1 MKILAT
7 AVFVFLA
14 ALGAPPPALAQS
26 IARCSLERTT
36 YKGWKVF
43 RLTNGLVTLTIAPE
57 IGGRA
62 IQYELGA
69 HAYFFVNPELAGKVL
84 PREQND
90 RGREWANYGGD
101 KDWLGPQGFDTAEQW
116 AGPPDYNIDG
126 SVFSAEVVSNT
137 AEEVAVRVT
146 SPPDDRSGLELSR
159 VYRLGRGSTRV
170 RVEHSMKNVSGRNV
184 RWGFQEV
191 TQSDTADPA
200 EPLQPSSEIW
210 VFAPTNPRSRFTR
223 GYIPQ
228 HGDVRDAAYHV
239 LPDGRFGLHY
249 RYQALQ
255 VGVDSEAGWLAV
267 ANGKTHHAFVQRFRF
282 VPGAEYPDQ
291 CTLEFW
297 LNGPERYPPQT
308 GAVPTAPDPRQT
320 PYYLE
325 TEIISPYYFLRP
337 GEDASFETEWFAARG
352 LASIT
357 NVTDAGVVS
366 EPLAARPDGT
376 AHRLQ
381 GTFGVFYPGTV
392 SLSIKGQGGEVLKVI
407 ELGQVAPDEILK
419 VDQKVEIP
427 AGARRIGLELR
438 DAQGLDRGELANL
451 VFNRN

>member
-1 MKILAT
+1 MKTLST
-7 AVFVFLA
+7 AVLALVIVF
-14 ALGAPPPALAQS
+14 GAVMPALAQGVP
-26 IARCSLERTT
+26 ACSLERTT
-36 YKGWKVF
+36 YKSWKAF

-62 IQYELGA
+62 IQYELGS

-90 RGREWANYGGD
+90 RGGDWANYGGD

-126 SVFSAEVVSNT
+126 SVFSAEVVTNN
-137 AEEVAVRVT
+137 ADEVAVRVT
-146 SPPDDRSGLELSR
+146 APPDDRSGLQLSR

-200 EPLQPSSEIW
+200 APLQPSSEIW
-210 VFAPTNPRSRFTR
+210 VFAPTNPRSRFPG

-239 LPDGRFGLHY
+239 LPDGRFRLHY

-267 ANGKTHHAFVQRFRF
+267 ANGKTQHAFVQRFRF

-297 LNGPERYPPQT
+297 LNGPERYPHQT
-308 GAVPTAPDPRQT
+308 AAPASPDPRRT

-325 TEIISPYYFLRP
+325 TEIISPYFFLRP
-337 GEDASFETEWFAARG
+337 GEDASFETEWYGARIP
-352 LASIT
+352 APIVD
-357 NVTDAGVVS
+357 VTDAGVTS
-366 EPLAARPDGT
+366 EPLAARADG
-376 AHRLQ
+376 AAVRLQ

-392 SLSIKGQGGEVLKVI
+392 SLSIKGRGGEVLKVI
-407 ELGQVAPDEILK
+407 ALGPVAPDAILK

-427 AGARRIGLELR
+427 EGARRISLELR
-438 DAQGLDRGELANL
+438 DALGIDRGELANL
-451 VFNRN
+451 VFERR